1 MIWRGG
7 GVGDY
12 WLHLLFD
19 YIISLV
25 YLHTL
30 PLPLPVD
37 FIVYLSQLMLVAFL
51 LMISPIRGLARLGAV
66 ARDATPATNQV
77 TRLSKVGVLV
87 AMAAETPM
95 EPTPMRPNSSPT
107 PHCTQIHKDIF
118 QRICHITFLV
128 RPYRHALVHLSELIA
143 RDGAEILI
151 ECIFILGMS
160 CQNLISCLPNSLIIL
175 PFRVGV

>member
-37 FIVYLSQLMLVAFL
+37 FIVELSQLMLVAFL
-51 LMISPIRGLARLGAV
+51 LMISPIRGLAHLGAV
-66 ARDATPATNQV
+66 ARHATPTTNQV
-77 TRLSKVGVLV
+77 TRLGEVRRIGTEV
-87 AMAAETPM
+87 AQTPP
-95 EPTPMRPNSSPT
+95 ESTPMRPNSWPT
-107 PHCTQIHKDIF
+107 
-118 QRICHITFLV
+118 
-128 RPYRHALVHLSELIA
+128 RHGRRMA
-143 RDGAEILI
+143 DG
-151 ECIFILGMS
+151 G
-160 CQNLISCLPNSLIIL
+160 
-175 PFRVGV
+175 FRT

>member
-51 LMISPIRGLARLGAV
+51 LMISPIRGLARLRTV

-77 TRLSKVGVLV
+77 TRLGKVGVIGAV
-87 AMAAETPM
+87 MAQTPS
-95 EPTPMRPNSSPT
+95 ESTPVRLNFWPTLDGSWS
-107 PHCTQIHKDIF
+107 QDDIF
-118 QRICHITFLV
+118 HSFA
-128 RPYRHALVHLSELIA
+128 Y
-143 RDGAEILI
+143 G
-151 ECIFILGMS
+151 
-160 CQNLISCLPNSLIIL
+160 
-175 PFRVGV
+175 